1 MTPKMHIA
9 ESVLNRILNFVD
21 ELEAPAIAAPDGAAL
36 DAALAA
42 PTPEMPPAQ
51 GVDTALVMKGLN
63 LEPVP

>member
-1 MTPKMHIA
+1 MKQMHIA

-21 ELEAPAIAAPDGAAL
+21 ELEAPPVTAPDGAAL

-42 PTPEMPPAQ
+42 PTPEMPPAE
-51 GVDTALVMKGLN
+51 GVDAALIMKGLN